1 MSVIEG
7 GTMDAGAMDAGDGS
21 AQAPL
26 ATFTVFAYNQEA
38 YVAEAVR
45 GALAQQYRPLQVIL
59 SDDASTDRTFEVM
72 SEAARACPPDVSLVL
87 NRNPRNIGIARH
99 INTVIGMADGK
110 YVVLSAADDVSL
122 PGRTGISVAA
132 LASDA
137 KGRLALHSAVT
148 NVDAAGQV
156 LFVRQNP
163 HRDRLDSPQAVLE
176 HDAYLTGSSVTV
188 DRSLYAD
195 FPALLPDVVNED
207 KVTAF
212 RCAFLGG
219 AVYIEHPLVD
229 YRAGVGVSTLNG
241 AILEGRDDPA
251 REARYV
257 RTGLARRRSVL
268 AQVQVDIT
276 KGPIAGMVDPS
287 LEGAIAREART
298 LDRLLAFTDEPSF
311 LALPGVFRAAGLDRK
326 TVKLVILFLMPGLFT
341 LYKGLVRRRDR

>member
-1 MSVIEG
+1 MSVIEE
-7 GTMDAGAMDAGDGS
+7 GAMDEGES
-21 AQAPL
+21 TQAPL

-72 SEAARACPPDVSLVL
+72 SEAARACPADIGLVL
-87 NRNPRNIGIARH
+87 NRNPHNIGIARH
-99 INTVIGMADGK
+99 INKVVGLADGK
-110 YVVLSAADDVSL
+110 YLVLSAADDVSL
-122 PGRTGISVAA
+122 PGRTGISVDA
-132 LASDA
+132 LANDA
-137 KGRLALHSAVT
+137 QGRLALHSAVT
-148 NVDAAGQV
+148 NVDAEGQV
-156 LFVRQNP
+156 LFVRENP
-163 HRDRLDSPQAVLE
+163 HRDRLVSPAAVLE
-176 HDAYLTGSSVTV
+176 QDAYLTGSSVAV

-195 FPALLPDVVNED
+195 FPALLPEVVNED

-219 AVYIEHPLVD
+219 AIYIDQPLVN

-268 AQVQVDIT
+268 AQMQVDCA
-276 KGPIAGMVDPS
+276 KGLIAGKVDPS
-287 LEGAIAREART
+287 LQTALAREARA
-298 LDRLLAFTDEPSF
+298 LDRLLAFADRPRF
-311 LALPGVFRAAGLDRK
+311 LALPGVIATAGLNRK
-326 TVKLVILFLMPGLFT
+326 TVKIAILFLMPGLFT
-341 LYKGLVRRRDR
+341 LYKGLVRRRER

>member
-1 MSVIEG
+1 MSVIEDGPMQEG
-7 GTMDAGAMDAGDGS
+7 GPT
-21 AQAPL
+21 QAPL

-45 GALAQQYRPLQVIL
+45 GALAQRYRPLQVIL

-72 SEAARACPPDVSLVL
+72 TEAARACPPDVSLVL
-87 NRNPRNIGIARH
+87 NRNPHNIGIARH
-99 INTVIGMADGK
+99 INKVAGLADGK
-110 YVVLSAADDVSL
+110 YLVLSAGDDVSL
-122 PGRTGISVAA
+122 PERTGISVEA
-132 LASDA
+132 LANDA
-137 KGRLALHSAVT
+137 QGRLALHSAVT
-148 NVDAAGQV
+148 NVDAEGRP
-156 LFVRQNP
+156 LFVRENP
-163 HRDRLDSPQAVLE
+163 HHGRLGSPQAVLA
-176 HDAYLTGSSVTV
+176 HDVYLTGSSVTV
-188 DRSLYAD
+188 DRRLYAD

-219 AVYIEHPLVD
+219 AVYIRQPLVN

-241 AILEGRDDPA
+241 ALLHGRDDPA

-268 AQVQVDIT
+268 AQMQLDCT
-276 KGPIAGMVDPS
+276 KEPIAGKVDPS

-298 LDRLLAFTDEPSF
+298 LDRLLAFADKPSF